1 MNDDAIRALIA
12 ESEARTAG
20 KLQQIEWLLEA
31 GILRIGAEIVPRE
44 EARATLPAAP
54 AEAEP
59 GFGRL
64 YEFPGRSA

>member
-20 KLQQIEWLLEA
+20 KLDEINLILEA
-31 GILRIGAEIVPRE
+31 TLQRLGAEIVPRE

-59 GFGRL
+59 GRIIHVQ
-64 YEFPGRSA
+64 FPQAAS